1 MCLEYPM
8 YRLTLMFPQFPKN
21 RLKQMFL
28 MFPMNHYFPKYRLN
42 H

>member
-1 MCLEYPM
+1 
-8 YRLTLMFPQFPKN
+8 MFPQFPKN

-28 MFPMNHYFPKYRLN
+28 MFPKNHYFLKYRLT